1 MKVDTSIQSIILPE
15 TLHIALTNIESDIGA
30 NVFIPP
36 MKKCTTNLISLGTFN
51 LLILLISQNVK
62 IDQEN

>member
-1 MKVDTSIQSIILPE
+1 MKVDTSIQSINLPE
-15 TLHIALTNIESDIGA
+15 TLHIALTNIDIRA